1 MNYIWFGIMILA
13 LVAEA
18 LTVQMVA
25 IWFAPSALL
34 ALIANLLGAPLWL
47 QITVFILFSAFCVTV
62 LYGKLRK
69 NISNTCEK
77 TNIDAI
83 IGAEAV
89 VEEDID
95 EGGYGR
101 VKIKGV
107 SWKAQSEVP
116 VSSGEKVKIASID
129 GVTLKCEPVKEKEL
143 TNIK

>member
-1 MNYIWFGIMILA
+1 MNYIWFGIMIFA
-13 LVAEA
+13 LIAEA

-25 IWFAPSALL
+25 IWFAPSAIL
-34 ALIANLLGAPLWL
+34 ALICNLLGAPLWL
-47 QITVFILFSAFCVTV
+47 QITIFIAFTAFCVWV

-69 NISNTCEK
+69 NIDNNCEK

-95 EGGYGR
+95 EKGSGR

-107 SWKAQSEVP
+107 SWKAQSDVP
-116 VSSGEKVKIASID
+116 ASSGEMVKVVSID
-129 GVTLKCEPVKEKEL
+129 GVTLKCEPVEK
-143 TNIK
+143 TQPVGAK